1 MITPNAVFSVTKQSK
16 ISMLVRLVKIVLE
29 KYVVKLDVDFIF
41 STYTAP
47 RGPSCATVKA
57 SKGSTKQDTLLSP

>member
-1 MITPNAVFSVTKQSK
+1 MF
-16 ISMLVRLVKIVLE
+16 VRNVQIVLE
-29 KYVVKLDVDFIF
+29 KSVGKLGVDFIF